1 MTKDPAFLFYS
12 KDFYEGTRMMLPEE
26 RACYIDLLIYQHQH
40 DGIIPNDLR
49 RLTMYCS
56 GCSAEV
62 VERVLNHKF
71 EQTADGWFNHKLDH
85 LVNER
90 STGKPKK
97 IASACFAGLISSRNL
112 TKSQT
117 IKIKKSFQILDFIEE
132 NGKLISDESII
143 KSRVREWFTKMVDQM
158 VDNLAIANANAS
170 KEKGKGGVGEK
181 PVSDDREKYYSLT
194 ELKAEVKNQFSWR
207 ESMCRNYREMD
218 KSFTPK
224 TLETYLE
231 EFFKLISGDG
241 DTERTLKDFQK
252 HFNRWALKE
261 IQKGLKRPGQEL
273 KGMDKDVMK
282 KLEKY
287 G

>member
-1 MTKDPAFLFYS
+1 
-12 KDFYEGTRMMLPEE
+12 
-26 RACYIDLLIYQHQH
+26 
-40 DGIIPNDLR
+40 
-49 RLTMYCS
+49 
-56 GCSAEV
+56 
-62 VERVLNHKF
+62 
-71 EQTADGWFNHKLDH
+71 
-85 LVNER
+85 
-90 STGKPKK
+90 
-97 IASACFAGLISSRNL
+97 
-112 TKSQT
+112 
-117 IKIKKSFQILDFIEE
+117 
-132 NGKLISDESII
+132 
-143 KSRVREWFTKMVDQM
+143 
-158 VDNLAIANANAS
+158 
-170 KEKGKGGVGEK
+170 
-181 PVSDDREKYYSLT
+181 
-194 ELKAEVKNQFSWR
+194 
-207 ESMCRNYREMD
+207 MCRNYREMD